1 MKPNVNEKLLRKF
14 RNYYNFKRVNIP
26 YDDNSKLKKNRGEL
40 FSQTQYAQI
49 IWSLLLLMSLSRPYI
64 AYVVSRLRI
73 CTLYSN

>member
-1 MKPNVNEKLLRKF
+1 
-14 RNYYNFKRVNIP
+14 VNIP

-64 AYVVSRLRI
+64 AYVVSRL
-73 CTLYSN
+73 